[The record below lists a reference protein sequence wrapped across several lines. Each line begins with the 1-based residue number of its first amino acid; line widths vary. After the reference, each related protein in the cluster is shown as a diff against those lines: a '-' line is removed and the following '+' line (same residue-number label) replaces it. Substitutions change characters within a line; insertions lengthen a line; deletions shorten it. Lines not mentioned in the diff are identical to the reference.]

1 MRNVATI
8 AAVGA
13 LVFSL
18 FASGCAHRRSQTTR
32 HLDAGDEVQSGEIS
46 LPGTLGVVPRFSYQW
61 VRGFGAGDVD
71 LHVGTDLRS
80 YGGGAGFR
88 LYGGDILHF
97 DVDGMYQ
104 LMLGDEVPDV
114 SLMGRTRDDER
125 ISDAVYPS
133 VGIGTSV
140 DAGIPVYGEFDVVG
154 RFVGPLNEPNDDY
167 FAVFPTGTLGYQGP
181 IVERTSMQV
190 ELTVPIPARMPG
202 FERNPLPSY
211 TVNRGSE
218 LAASGTRL
226 AVSWNWR

>member
-32 HLDAGDEVQSGEIS
+32 HLDAGEEVRSAEVS
-46 LPGTLGVVPRFSYQW
+46 LPGTLGVFPRISYQW
-61 VRGFGAGDVD
+61 VRGFGAGDLD
-71 LHVGTDLRS
+71 LHIGTDLRS
-80 YGGGAGFR
+80 YGWGAGFR
-88 LYGGDILHF
+88 LYGGDVLHV

-104 LMLGDEVPDV
+104 FMLGDEVPSV
-114 SLMGRTRDDER
+114 SLLGSAGDQEGVT
-125 ISDAVYPS
+125 DAVYPS
-133 VGIGTSV
+133 VGLGTSV
-140 DAGIPVYGEFDVVG
+140 DSGVPVYGELDLVG

-181 IVERTSMQV
+181 IVERTSMQF

-218 LAASGTRL
+218 LAATGARF